1 MKKVQQQLSLKE
13 QFRLW
18 LETEQKID
26 EILVIV
32 KIPCI
37 LSKLDSKLAI
47 VSGNR
52 LEKRYLHKWIKCFRL
67 DRSINNFFD

>member
-1 MKKVQQQLSLKE
+1 MKKIQQQLSLKE

-26 EILVIV
+26 EILTIV
-32 KIPCI
+32 KISCI

-47 VSGNR
+47 VRGNR
-52 LEKRYLHKWIKCFRL
+52 LEKRYLYKWIKYFRI
-67 DRSINNFFD
+67 DRSINNIF